1 MMNTIDLSVV
11 VARLSTS
18 ADALAAL
25 AAALDARATGHA
37 LDPGIQPHINATLSA
52 LGIRDAVADLPADE
66 LQPLLGRLRV
76 YTLTNAKLMY
86 AGSRDSGW
94 NHNQPKILEAA
105 GDATAGFAIQLKTRI
120 APQLDGL
127 LDRLAAP
134 EAAFLDIGVGVAAL
148 SIGMARAWPSLRI
161 VGLDPLPQAIA
172 LARQRICQA
181 GLADRIEL
189 REHAGE
195 TLSDRAGFDLVW
207 LPSVFIPE
215 AVVSTVIERAH
226 QALKPGGWLLVP
238 TMKPSG
244 DDLTTALARLRT
256 AMFGGVLTTASG
268 MEALLFDHGLA
279 DVRTLPSP
287 PAAITSLVVGR
298 REP

>member
-37 LDPGIQPHINATLSA
+37 LDPAIQPHINATLSA

-66 LQPLLGRLRV
+66 LQPLLGRLRA
-76 YTLTNAKLMY
+76 YALTDAKLMY
-86 AGSRDSGW
+86 AGSRGSGW

-105 GDATAGFAIQLKTRI
+105 GDATAGFARQLKARI
-120 APQLDGL
+120 APKLDGL

-134 EAAFLDIGVGVAAL
+134 DAAFLDIGVGVAAL
-148 SIGMARAWPSLRI
+148 SIGMARQWPSLRI

-181 GLADRIEL
+181 GLADHIEL
-189 REHAGE
+189 REH
-195 TLSDRAGFDLVW
+195 AGFDLVW
-207 LPSVFIPE
+207 LPSVFIPI
-215 AVVSTVIERAH
+215 AVVTTVIERAH

-244 DDLTTALARLRT
+244 DDLTMALARLRT
-256 AMFGGVLTTASG
+256 AMFGGGVTTSSE